1 MQWSSAAQPGLRR
14 VVAGLVGSADQ
25 TRIEGGPTTASPR
38 QRRPLK
44 RGRQPAPSKGANIAF
59 AG

>member
-1 MQWSSAAQPGLRR
+1 RRGEMQWSSAAQPGLRR

-38 QRRPLK
+38 QRRPLCAGVSP
-44 RGRQPAPSKGANIAF
+44 RLSQGRK
-59 AG
+59 

>member
-38 QRRPLK
+38 QRPLCAGVSP
-44 RGRQPAPSKGANIAF
+44 RLSQGRK
-59 AG
+59 